1 MVKRSMTIG
10 ELARRTGVSIKALR
24 EYEQLGL
31 LYTRGRSESNYRLFD
46 DEALWCIE
54 VIRTMRSLGLTIKEI
69 HEITARYLTQSGE
82 PIGPLFGRKL
92 EDALTRIDA
101 RIAEL
106 QAVRQR
112 IQDFQS
118 EQAAAL
124 NGQTE
129 LSLVTSDPRRTISH
143 IAS

>member
-1 MVKRSMTIG
+1 MVQTSMTIG

-54 VIRTMRSLGLTIKEI
+54 FIRTMRSLGLTIKEI
-69 HEITARYLTQSGE
+69 HELTARYLTHTGE
-82 PIGPLFGRKL
+82 PIGPHFGRKL

-106 QAVRQR
+106 QAMRQR
-112 IQDFQS
+112 IHDFQS

-124 NGQTE
+124 NGHTE
-129 LSLVTSDPRRTISH
+129 LSLVTSDPRRAISQ
-143 IAS
+143 ISS